1 MRCLGLDSVFKDTLH
16 IDRVPQWAQG
26 RFKLLMQGHIQSR
39 LGMPCHVV
47 LKRTQSIIFA
57 GAPSNKKGKFNDN
70 KNNKNWTLEAIY
82 SLCRSSVTAEYTE
95 YTETR

>member
-16 IDRVPQWAQG
+16 IDRVPQWSQS
-26 RFKLLMQGHIQSR
+26 RFKLSMQGHIQSR

-57 GAPSNKKGKFNDN
+57 GAPSNN
-70 KNNKNWTLEAIY
+70 KRE
-82 SLCRSSVTAEYTE
+82 VQ
-95 YTETR
+95 